1 LSLVERILHAA
12 SIPIHAIMPTAPL
25 LALSLLSA
33 AALGYEILLMRL
45 FSIIL
50 WHHFAYMMIS
60 VALLGYGAAGAMVA
74 LAQRWLAPRFTAVFA
89 GGAILF
95 GVSAV
100 ASFALAQRVAFNPL
114 EILWDPQQPLRLLLI
129 YLLLFVP
136 FFCAATSV
144 CLTFTRF
151 NDQIPRIYSFD
162 IVGAGLGSLAII
174 VALFVLAPLDALR
187 LLGGVGLAAAALACI
202 ECRWHRNWLPV
213 LLVGAAAI
221 SLTILPRDWV
231 ALRPSEYKELSQTLR
246 IKDAHV
252 IAESSSPLGLITVVE
267 SPLIPFRHAPG
278 LSLNATMEPPPQLG
292 VFTDGD
298 GLSALNRYDGQRE
311 SLSYLDYLTSALPY
325 HLLER
330 PRVLVLGS
338 GAGADVLQAL
348 YHQASAIDA
357 VELNP
362 QVIDAVEGRFADF
375 SGKPYSAP
383 NVHVFTGEA
392 RSFIAGHG
400 ERYDLIQVALLDSFS
415 ATSAGL
421 YALSESYLYTV
432 QAFQDYLRHLNPG
445 GMLAITRWV
454 TLPPRDILKLF
465 ATGMLAMEGVGVAQP
480 SRRLVLIRGWKT
492 TTLLVKNGEFS
503 GVEIVAL
510 RGFCRARSFDVGYYP
525 GMHAAEANRYNVLE
539 TPYFFE
545 AAQALLSPDRDKFW
559 ARYKFDVRPAT
570 DDKPYFFHFFK
581 WRSLPELLALK
592 EQGGLPLLEWG
603 YPVLIATL
611 LQATLAALILILFP
625 LWMIRRRQRLA
636 HSSPS
641 STTTLVDNATASA
654 ALSGRRVAIYFLA
667 IGFAFMF
674 VEIAFIQKFILFLSH
689 PLYAV
694 AVVLCAFL
702 SFAGLG
708 SRYSQRLQGGG
719 AHLPSP
725 APGSRW
731 NRGRP
736 SLLTRAVF
744 AISLISLLYL
754 AILPTLFRLLISL
767 SDPARIAISALLV
780 APLAFAMGMPFPLGL
795 GRVGASA
802 EALVPWAWGI
812 NACASVVA
820 AVLATVLAIHLGF
833 TAVVVIALLL
843 YVAAAA
849 VCP

>member
-1 LSLVERILHAA
+1 
-12 SIPIHAIMPTAPL
+12 MPAAPL
-25 LALSLLSA
+25 FALSLLSA
-33 AALGYEILLMRL
+33 AALGYELLLMRL
-45 FSIIL
+45 FSIIQ

-74 LAQRWLAPRFTAVFA
+74 LAQRWLAPRFATVFV

-114 EILWDPQQPLRLLLI
+114 EILWDPQQPLRLFLI

-162 IVGAGLGSLAII
+162 IVGAGLGSLAVI
-174 VALFVLAPLDALR
+174 VALFALAPLDALR

-202 ECRWHRNWLPV
+202 ECRWHRHWLPV
-213 LLVGAAAI
+213 LLLGVAAVLPA
-221 SLTILPRDWV
+221 SLPRDWI
-231 ALRPSEYKELSQTLR
+231 ALRPSEYKELSQALR

-252 IAESSSPLGLITVVE
+252 VAESSSPLGLVTVVE
-267 SPLIPFRHAPG
+267 SPLIPFRYAPG
-278 LSLNATMEPPPQLG
+278 LSLNATTEPPPQLG

-298 GLSALNRYDGQRE
+298 GLSALNRYDGRRE
-311 SLSYLDYLTSALPY
+311 PLGYLDYLTSALPY
-325 HLLER
+325 HLLWR
-330 PRVLVLGS
+330 PKVLVLGS

-348 YHQASAIDA
+348 YHEASAIDA

-362 QVIDAVEGRFADF
+362 QIVDAVQRRFADF

-383 NVHVFTGEA
+383 NVRLFIGEA
-392 RSFIAGHG
+392 RGFVAARG

-415 ATSAGL
+415 ASSAGL

-432 QAFQDYLRHLNPG
+432 EAFQDYLRHLNPG

-465 ATGMLAMEGVGVAQP
+465 ATGMLAMEHAGVTQP

-503 GVEIVAL
+503 DADIVAL
-510 RGFCRARSFDVGYYP
+510 GSFCRARSFDVGYYP
-525 GMHAAEANRYNVLE
+525 GMRAAEANRYNVLE
-539 TPYFFE
+539 RPYFFD
-545 AAQALLSPDRDKFW
+545 AARALLSPGRNTFW

-581 WRSLPELLALK
+581 WRSLPEFLALK
-592 EQGGLPLLEWG
+592 GRGGLPLLEWG

-611 LQATLAALILILFP
+611 LQAALTALALILFP
-625 LWMIRRRQRLA
+625 LWVMRRRQRAA
-636 HSSPS
+636 HGSP
-641 STTTLVDNATASA
+641 LLTASSRSDATPSA
-654 ALSGRRVAIYFLA
+654 AAISGRRVAIYFVA
-667 IGFAFMF
+667 VGFAFMF
-674 VEIAFIQKFILFLSH
+674 IEIAFIQKFILLLSH

-708 SRYSQRLQGGG
+708 SRYTQRLQGRE
-719 AHLPSP
+719 ALLASH
-725 APGSRW
+725 APRPRRTT
-731 NRGRP
+731 NRR
-736 SLLTRAVF
+736 SVAATAIVAIS
-744 AISLISLLYL
+744 AISLSYL
-754 AILPTLFRLLISL
+754 FVLPALFPLLIPL
-767 SDPARIAISALLV
+767 SDPARIVIAVLLV

-795 GRVGASA
+795 SRVAAGA
-802 EALVPWAWGI
+802 ETLVPWAWGI
-812 NACASVVA
+812 NACTSVVA

-833 TAVVVIALLL
+833 TAVVVIAVLL
-843 YVAAAA
+843 YLAAAA
-849 VCP
+849 AYP